1 MLVPF
6 HQLPSNAHIWV
17 YQSEK
22 ELTEKEKKL
31 IESKLETFCQNW
43 DSHGTPLKSSF
54 QILHN
59 RFIILGVDESMSG
72 ASGCSIDKS
81 VAVMS
86 EINQQFG
93 LNLLDKGKVAF
104 RDQNGIDLF
113 DFRKAGDLIKE
124 GKLKRET
131 PVFNNSVQTVQDL
144 ATAWEVPALE
154 TWLKRYFA

>member
-6 HQLPSNAHIWV
+6 SQLPSTAHIWV

-22 ELTEKEKKL
+22 ELSEPEKSL
-31 IESKLETFCQNW
+31 ILGKLESFCNQW
-43 DSHGTPLKSSF
+43 ESHGSRLKSSF
-54 QILHN
+54 QLLHN
-59 RFIILGVDESMSG
+59 RFIVLGVDESLHG

-81 VAVMS
+81 VAVIN

-104 RDQNGIDLF
+104 REEGSISLF
-113 DFRKAGDLIKE
+113 DFRQAGELVRQ
-124 GKLKRET
+124 GKLKPET
-131 PVFNNSVQTVQDL
+131 PVFNNSVQTVQEL
-144 ATAWEVPALE
+144 VAGWEVPANS